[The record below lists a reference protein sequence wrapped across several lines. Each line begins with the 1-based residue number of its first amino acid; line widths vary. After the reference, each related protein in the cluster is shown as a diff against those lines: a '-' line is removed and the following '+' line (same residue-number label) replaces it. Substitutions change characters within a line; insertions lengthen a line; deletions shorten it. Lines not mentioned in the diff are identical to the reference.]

1 MTWQLASALSL
12 VLTRPTVPPPPPI
25 CVRASLFEATELS
38 VGYWA
43 GDAASAEP
51 FCRRCLLVWTGR
63 SHRACA
69 ATNTLGTE
77 PHPQYFSGAAA
88 IISWDGLALSMGLT
102 RGADCWWRRHLRHLS
117 GQPRPSFPACQAF
130 RRARPAG
137 DGRRGPCR
145 GSTAAHAVLAAGV
158 VSAAADASWR
168 LRRPRRLPR
177 LPVPAGASVRL
188 MAWAG
193 PTGQAT
199 VTGVAAGPP

>member
-1 MTWQLASALSL
+1 MPFSSRRRSFPLDIGREMWPAQSPSADVAYWSRLAG
-12 VLTRPTVPPPPPI
+12 RI
-25 CVRASLFEATELS
+25 VRARLRTRLE
-38 VGYWA
+38 
-43 GDAASAEP
+43 
-51 FCRRCLLVWTGR
+51 RR
-63 SHRACA
+63 
-69 ATNTLGTE
+69 
-77 PHPQYFSGAAA
+77 PHPQHFSGAAA
-88 IISWDGLALSMGLT
+88 IISWDGLALSMGLM